1 MCWTSC
7 CCTARPTPSSSTP
20 GPCKATKMASTQRIV
35 RAAAVQI
42 APDFER
48 PEGTLE
54 RVCGAI
60 DEAAAKGVQMMVFPE
75 TFVPYYPYF
84 SFVLPPVQQ
93 GPAQLR
99 LYERAVGVPGPI
111 TAAVAAQA

>member
-1 MCWTSC
+1 
-7 CCTARPTPSSSTP
+7 
-20 GPCKATKMASTQRIV
+20 MASTQRIV

-60 DEAAAKGVQMMVFPE
+60 DEAAAKGVQMVVFPE
-75 TFVPYYPYF
+75 TFVPVYP
-84 SFVLPPVQQ
+84 SSRWMTVMSR
-93 GPAQLR
+93 PAR
-99 LYERAVGVPGPI
+99 PRICGS
-111 TAAVAAQA
+111 